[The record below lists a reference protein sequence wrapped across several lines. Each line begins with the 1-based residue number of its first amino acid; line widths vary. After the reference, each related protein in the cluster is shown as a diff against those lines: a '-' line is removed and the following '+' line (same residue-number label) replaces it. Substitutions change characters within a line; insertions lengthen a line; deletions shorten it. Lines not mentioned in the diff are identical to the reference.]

1 MKKVKAAGF
10 FKLIA
15 FLLIATMLLCVFGF
29 SAGGWQPITN
39 TDTNSDNATPPSGDV
54 DVNTDLPIDITP
66 EVLPE
71 TELKYYDYLTG
82 LSVSK
87 EDTYLQKTA
96 FVINSQGPVYGL
108 SMGELV
114 IEFPTESGTTR
125 LLAYTKAS
133 SELGKIGS
141 FAPTRQFISTLTST
155 FGGILISMG
164 EDGVKGGTTDTDKE
178 NYFDLSKAPGYSYT
192 EYTHYVYSNHA
203 LIMAGLQNNG
213 FSLLDTAEKTLPYTI
228 STAASFKNDGTL
240 AASNAILS
248 FSSTKSTEL
257 RYSNEDARYYLYE
270 NGIKKIDALYE
281 RAISFKNVFVL
292 FSDSVTY
299 ESADYSELVLDTVGG
314 GRGYYIADGTA
325 TEITWQNE
333 NGAMTFKKMN
343 GEKLTV
349 SAGESY
355 IGFLKSSERTSLTL
369 S

>member
-1 MKKVKAAGF
+1 MKKAKAAGF

-39 TDTNSDNATPPSGDV
+39 PDTNSDNATPPSGDV
-54 DVNTDLPIDITP
+54 DINTDLPNDTVP
-66 EVLPE
+66 EAPPE
-71 TELKYYDYLTG
+71 TDIKYYDYLTG

-87 EDTYLQKTA
+87 DDTYLQKTA

-108 SMGELV
+108 SAGELV

-125 LLAYTKAS
+125 LLTYTKAS
-133 SELGKIGS
+133 NELGKIGS
-141 FAPTRQFISTLTST
+141 LAPTRPFISALTST
-155 FGGILISMG
+155 FGGILIAHG
-164 EDGVKGGTTDTDKE
+164 ADGVKGSNIESDSF
-178 NYFDLSKAPGYSYT
+178 NYFDLTKAPGYSYT

-203 LIMAGLQNNG
+203 LIIAGLQNNG
-213 FSLLDTAEKTLPYTI
+213 FSLLDNSEKTLPYTI
-228 STAASFKNDGTL
+228 STATSFKNDGSLT
-240 AASNAILS
+240 ANNAILS

-257 RYSNEDARYYLYE
+257 RYSNDDARYYLYE

-299 ESADYSELVLDTVGG
+299 ESADYSELVLDTMGT
-314 GRGYYIADGTA
+314 GRGYYIADGVA

-333 NGAMTFKKMN
+333 NGVTTFKKMN